1 VRILVDEC
9 VARPLVD
16 ELRRR
21 FDDVLYVA
29 DRRPAAP
36 DVDVLAWAVDEQRIL
51 ITEDY
56 DFGELVF
63 HRQLRAEAVVIIAP
77 GVLGVNLLE
86 DARLAAERLWSAAG
100 ELQGRLTIVESKRL
114 RQRPLMTAK

>member
-16 ELRRR
+16 ALRRR
-21 FDDVLYVA
+21 FVDVLYVA
-29 DRRPAAP
+29 DSRPATP
-36 DVDVLAWAVDEQRIL
+36 DVDVLAWAVGERRVL

-63 HRQLRAEAVVIIAP
+63 YRQLRAEAVVIIAP

-86 DARLAAERLWSAAG
+86 DAESLAERLLSSSE
-100 ELQGRLTIVESKRL
+100 ELSGRLTIVEGKRL